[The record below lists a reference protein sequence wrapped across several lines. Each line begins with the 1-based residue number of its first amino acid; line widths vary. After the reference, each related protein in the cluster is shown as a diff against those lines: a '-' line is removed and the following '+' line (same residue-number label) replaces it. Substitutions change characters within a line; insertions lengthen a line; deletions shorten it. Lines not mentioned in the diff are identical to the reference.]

1 MRGHRSHFLRCRT
14 LKPPRKKKKKKKEAP
29 TTRTRGGDPFAEL
42 SRMHMCNL
50 SDYTLAIPLN
60 LKKNQNDL
68 VGTKL
73 QLRCTVVKA
82 EERRPVLQV

>member
-14 LKPPRKKKKKKKEAP
+14 LKPPPPPKKKKKEAP

-50 SDYTLAIPLN
+50 SDSLAIPLN
-60 LKKNQNDL
+60 LKK
-68 VGTKL
+68 KP
-73 QLRCTVVKA
+73 K
-82 EERRPVLQV
+82 

>member
-29 TTRTRGGDPFAEL
+29 TTRTRGSDPFAEL
-42 SRMHMCNL
+42 SPMHMCNL
-50 SDYTLAIPLN
+50 SDSLAIPLN
-60 LKKNQNDL
+60 LKKKQNDL

-73 QLRCTVVKA
+73 QLRCMVVKA

>member
-1 MRGHRSHFLRCRT
+1 MQDSKT
-14 LKPPRKKKKKKKEAP
+14 SPPPKKKKKKEEAP
-29 TTRTRGGDPFAEL
+29 TTKTRGSDPFAEL
-42 SRMHMCNL
+42 SPMHMCNL
-50 SDYTLAIPLN
+50 SDSLAIPLN
-60 LKKNQNDL
+60 LKKKKQNDL

>member
-14 LKPPRKKKKKKKEAP
+14 LKPPPPPKKKKEAP
-29 TTRTRGGDPFAEL
+29 TTRTRGSDPFAEL
-42 SRMHMCNL
+42 SPMHMCNL
-50 SDYTLAIPLN
+50 SDSLAIPLN

-73 QLRCTVVKA
+73 QLRCTVFKA
-82 EERRPVLQV
+82 EERRPMLQV

>member
-1 MRGHRSHFLRCRT
+1 MNVILAVIIIQDQVWNVTIWSRRE
-14 LKPPRKKKKKKKEAP
+14 KEAP

-42 SRMHMCNL
+42 SPMHMCNL
-50 SDYTLAIPLN
+50 SDSLAIPLN

>member
-14 LKPPRKKKKKKKEAP
+14 LKPPPPPPKKKKEAP
-29 TTRTRGGDPFAEL
+29 TTRTRGSDPFADL
-42 SRMHMCNL
+42 SPMHMCNL
-50 SDYTLAIPLN
+50 SDSLAIPLN